1 MNKLNK
7 KLFEIISSNKKTI
20 LFIFTSLLI
29 LPIFQSSIIYLLYL
43 MIEPARQSQLLEI
56 ISSANFQVSLLNDI
70 NENNLLLISFFL
82 AIFLLISQS
91 IIKYKS
97 DVSLLS
103 LTYKIYLEDSFKL
116 LNSYLYSNYHL
127 IRSLANERITSS
139 IRYDCGSIVSVLR
152 DYIIIFGAVSMIT
165 MYLIVS
171 ISISMNMTVL
181 AIIIAIM
188 PLIINRKF
196 YNSLKESGKLK
207 VASNERIIGFFE
219 DFLSGIHRVKTDF
232 LENAFLHY
240 ANPVLKKSQEWRILR
255 RKTTSKIEI
264 ITSNIMLGTVLSILY
279 VGVTVFSLKLS
290 SLMILL
296 VIFNQM
302 RSSVNIIA
310 LHYGRVKEKIPSV
323 DRFFEIMDLLETNDN
338 HELNKNNINFPLK
351 SKISANKI
359 NFKYDDKKIINDL
372 DFSAKS
378 GDRILIQG
386 PSGEGKSTFL
396 ALLTGLMPPESGE
409 IKYDNSKMNSKL
421 FTILRNETFVVS
433 PETYLFNLTIKEN
446 LVMDKP
452 IEDNKL
458 HYAISHACLDNVIS
472 KLPKLIDSKI
482 GINGNSLSLGQRQRL
497 VLARLFLR
505 DPNFIFLDEPTANLD
520 EKLETKI
527 LKNVFSHIRKDSILI
542 IVAHKKPKGID
553 FNKHYTIN
561 KGELHKLF

>member
-1 MNKLNK
+1 
-7 KLFEIISSNKKTI
+7 
-20 LFIFTSLLI
+20 
-29 LPIFQSSIIYLLYL
+29 
-43 MIEPARQSQLLEI
+43 
-56 ISSANFQVSLLNDI
+56 
-70 NENNLLLISFFL
+70 
-82 AIFLLISQS
+82 
-91 IIKYKS
+91 
-97 DVSLLS
+97 
-103 LTYKIYLEDSFKL
+103 
-116 LNSYLYSNYHL
+116 
-127 IRSLANERITSS
+127 
-139 IRYDCGSIVSVLR
+139 
-152 DYIIIFGAVSMIT
+152 
-165 MYLIVS
+165 
-171 ISISMNMTVL
+171 
-181 AIIIAIM
+181 
-188 PLIINRKF
+188 
-196 YNSLKESGKLK
+196 
-207 VASNERIIGFFE
+207 
-219 DFLSGIHRVKTDF
+219 
-232 LENAFLHY
+232 
-240 ANPVLKKSQEWRILR
+240 
-255 RKTTSKIEI
+255 
-264 ITSNIMLGTVLSILY
+264 
-279 VGVTVFSLKLS
+279 
-290 SLMILL
+290 
-296 VIFNQM
+296 M

-338 HELNKNNINFPLK
+338 HEPNKNNINFPLT

-372 DFSAKS
+372 DFSAKN

-452 IEDNKL
+452 IEDNEL
-458 HYAISHACLDNVIS
+458 HYAISQACLDNVIS

-527 LKNVFSHIRKDSILI
+527 LKNVFSHIKKDSILI
-542 IVAHKKPKGID
+542 IVAHKKPKDIA

>member
-56 ISSANFQVSLLNDI
+56 TSSANFQVSLLNGI

-152 DYIIIFGAVSMIT
+152 DYIIIFGSVSMIT

-279 VGVTVFSLKLS
+279 LGVTVFSLKLS

-338 HELNKNNINFPLK
+338 HEPNKNNINFPLT

-372 DFSAKS
+372 DFSAKN

-452 IEDNKL
+452 IEDNEL
-458 HYAISHACLDNVIS
+458 HYAISQACLDNVIS

-527 LKNVFSHIRKDSILI
+527 LKNVFSHIKKDSILI
-542 IVAHKKPKGID
+542 IVAHKKPKDIA